1 MYLLYHDKDNAI
13 ITVKKASKAMQ
24 DLDYD
29 NTGKVNYFNNHYF
42 ICLKRKPLLDKAR
55 EMKEQWLEEEK
66 EKIMKIEAIEI
77 K

>member
-1 MYLLYHDKDNAI
+1 M
-13 ITVKKASKAMQ
+13 
-24 DLDYD
+24 
-29 NTGKVNYFNNHYF
+29 NHYF

>member
-1 MYLLYHDKDNAI
+1 MYLLYHDKDNAVI
-13 ITVKKASKAMQ
+13 FVKKAGKAMQ

-29 NTGKVNYFNNHYF
+29 NTGKVTCFNNHYF
-42 ICLKRKPLLDKAR
+42 SCLKRKPLLDKAR
-55 EMKEQWLEEEK
+55 EMKEQWIKEEK